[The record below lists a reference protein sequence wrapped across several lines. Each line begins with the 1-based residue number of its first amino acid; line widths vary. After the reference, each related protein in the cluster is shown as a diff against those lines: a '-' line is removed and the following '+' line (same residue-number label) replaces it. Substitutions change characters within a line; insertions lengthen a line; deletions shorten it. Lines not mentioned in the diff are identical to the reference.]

1 MMPQLPAVPDA
12 DPHAPEGAIG
22 APIPAATTCRRAPFP
37 SPFAALAPMR
47 GTFAVLTAV
56 RWTADGALVLL

>member
-1 MMPQLPAVPDA
+1 MMPQLPAVPVV
-12 DPHAPEGAIG
+12 DPNAPKAPAG
-22 APIPAATTCRRAPFP
+22 APMPAATTCRSAPFP

-56 RWTADGALVLL
+56 RWTADGALVLF

>member
-12 DPHAPEGAIG
+12 DPHAPEAPNG
-22 APIPAATTCRRAPFP
+22 APMPAATACRSAPFP

-47 GTFAVLTAV
+47 GRFAVLTAV
-56 RWTADGALVLL
+56 RWTADGALVLF